1 MSSQTLTRAAHTRR
15 GGAVYS
21 IASMNSTC
29 HMVCY
34 ICLQLYT
41 FYNAQLHPLRARD
54 ACGPAARFRKTHGVT
69 GCATRANE
77 PPSSV

>member
-29 HMVCY
+29 HMVFY

-41 FYNAQLHPLRARD
+41 FYNAQLHPSRHLIRTIIL
-54 ACGPAARFRKTHGVT
+54 FLLLSS
-69 GCATRANE
+69 AT
-77 PPSSV
+77 